1 MSEVEETTIVED
13 GASRIIFRIG
23 GLIDVR
29 EVEELTEK
37 VGGRSSPPPH
47 ALALSAPEEPP
58 ADARFSPSSP
68 FPKK

>member
-37 VGGRSSPPPH
+37 VGGRSYPPP
-47 ALALSAPEEPP
+47 PYTCPIR
-58 ADARFSPSSP
+58 ARGTSC
-68 FPKK
+68 

>member
-37 VGGRSSPPPH
+37 VGGRS
-47 ALALSAPEEPP
+47 
-58 ADARFSPSSP
+58 
-68 FPKK
+68 